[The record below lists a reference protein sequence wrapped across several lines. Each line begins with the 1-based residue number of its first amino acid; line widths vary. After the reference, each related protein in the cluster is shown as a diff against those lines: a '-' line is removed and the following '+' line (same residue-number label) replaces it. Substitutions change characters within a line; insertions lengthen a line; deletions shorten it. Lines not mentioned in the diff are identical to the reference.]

1 VTVESC
7 VEMVREM
14 DNKMV
19 EIFKIW
25 NVMFEKRLQEIIIT
39 GPPLKN
45 PVAVLVSSSPHY
57 VAGRRAIN
65 FYMEEPRLKER
76 SSNATNICGGGR
88 R

>member
-1 VTVESC
+1 
-7 VEMVREM
+7 MVREM

-45 PVAVLVSSSPHY
+45 PVGVLVPSSPHY
-57 VAGRRAIN
+57 VAGRGLII
-65 FYMEEPRLKER
+65 FYKEEPRLKEG
-76 SSNATNICGGGR
+76 SSKVTN
-88 R
+88 